1 MPGARQWYTGR
12 VHGQTVEL
20 QAPSDLSE
28 QTAAALLND
37 VLRHQHG
44 RPVAVDCGALA
55 DPPAIAVARLLRVV
69 EDGRQAGRD
78 VRLTNVTAGLRRRL
92 AGIDADLLATPESAP
107 RPRGL
112 AALGAWTFEAWA
124 AGRRIV
130 HLIGDTLVVMAR
142 PVGHAGI
149 KWDRTI
155 EQMALIGVRGTPI
168 VVFISFLV
176 GVVLALNG
184 AQQLRNFGASI
195 YIANLV
201 AISMSREMA
210 PLITAIIVAG
220 RSGSA
225 IAAEL
230 GTMVVS
236 EEIDAMQTM
245 ALPPERFL
253 VAPRVVALLC
263 MMPLLTV
270 ASNAAGIFGGYLIAV
285 TSLKLPSQGYISQT
299 VQWLY
304 VSDVMSGLVK
314 SIVFALI
321 IGFVGVYKGLNVRGG
336 PAGVGLATTSSVVT
350 SILLCIVATA
360 IITAILYAAT

>member
-1 MPGARQWYTGR
+1 M
-12 VHGQTVEL
+12 HGQPVEL
-20 QAPSDLSE
+20 QAPPELSE
-28 QTAAALLND
+28 QTANALLSD
-37 VLRHQHG
+37 VLRQERA
-44 RPVAVDCGALA
+44 RPVVVDCRSLD
-55 DPPAIAVARLLRVV
+55 DPPVIAVARLLRVI
-69 EDGRQAGRD
+69 EDGRRAGRD
-78 VRLTNVTAGLRRRL
+78 VRLAQVPPGLRRRL
-92 AGIDADLLATPESAP
+92 AGIDADLLAPADAP
-107 RPRGL
+107 KRPRGF
-112 AALGAWTFEAWA
+112 AALGAWALDAAE

-130 HLIGDTLVVMAR
+130 QLIGDTLRVLAR
-142 PVGHAGI
+142 PFGQSGV

-155 EQMALIGVRGTPI
+155 EQMTLIGVRGTPI

-210 PLITAIIVAG
+210 PLITAIVVAG

-245 ALPPERFL
+245 ALSPERFL
-253 VAPRVVALLC
+253 VAPRILALLC

-270 ASNAAGIFGGYLIAV
+270 ASNAAGIFGGWLIAV
-285 TSLKLPSQGYISQT
+285 TSLGLPSQGYISQT

-304 VSDVMSGLVK
+304 VSDVLSGLVK
-314 SIVFALI
+314 SVVFALI
-321 IGFVGVYKGLNVRGG
+321 IGFVGVYRGLNVRGG
-336 PAGVGLATTSSVVT
+336 PAGVGLATTASVVT

-360 IITAILYAAT
+360 VITAILYAAT

>member
-1 MPGARQWYTGR
+1 
-12 VHGQTVEL
+12 VHAHPVEL
-20 QAPSDLSE
+20 QAPAELSE
-28 QTAAALLND
+28 PAARMLLD
-37 VLRHQHG
+37 DILRREAAG
-44 RPVAVDCGALA
+44 AVVVDCGALR
-55 DPPAIAVARLLRVV
+55 DPTAIAVARLLRVV
-69 EDGRQAGRD
+69 EESRSAGRQVHLAR
-78 VRLTNVTAGLRRRL
+78 VTAGLRRRL
-92 AGIDADLLATPESAP
+92 AGLDADLLAPVATPATP
-107 RPRGL
+107 TRPLEAVGARAL
-112 AALGAWTFEAWA
+112 EAAA

-130 HLIGDTLVVMAR
+130 ELMRDTLLVLAR
-142 PVGHAGI
+142 PFGREGL
-149 KWDRTI
+149 KWDRTL
-155 EQMALIGVRGTPI
+155 EQMALIGARGTPI

-210 PLITAIIVAG
+210 PLITAIVVAG

-245 ALPPERFL
+245 ALSPARFL
-253 VAPRVVALLC
+253 VAPRIVALLC

-270 ASNAAGIFGGYLIAV
+270 ASNAAGIVGGYLIAV
-285 TSLKLPSQGYISQT
+285 TSLGLPSEGYITQT

-304 VSDVMSGLVK
+304 VSDVLSGLVK
-314 SIVFALI
+314 SLVFGLL
-321 IGFVGVYKGLNVRGG
+321 IGFVGVYRGLGVRGG
-336 PAGVGLATTSSVVT
+336 PAGVGLATTASVVT

-360 IITAILYAAT
+360 VITAILYVAS

>member
-1 MPGARQWYTGR
+1 
-12 VHGQTVEL
+12 
-20 QAPSDLSE
+20 
-28 QTAAALLND
+28 
-37 VLRHQHG
+37 
-44 RPVAVDCGALA
+44 
-55 DPPAIAVARLLRVV
+55 
-69 EDGRQAGRD
+69 
-78 VRLTNVTAGLRRRL
+78 
-92 AGIDADLLATPESAP
+92 
-107 RPRGL
+107 
-112 AALGAWTFEAWA
+112 
-124 AGRRIV
+124 
-130 HLIGDTLVVMAR
+130 
-142 PVGHAGI
+142 
-149 KWDRTI
+149 
-155 EQMALIGVRGTPI
+155 MALIGVRGTPI

-210 PLITAIIVAG
+210 PLITAIVVAG

-236 EEIDAMQTM
+236 EEIDAMETM
-245 ALPPERFL
+245 ALSPARFL
-253 VAPRVVALLC
+253 VAPRVIALVC

-285 TSLKLPSQGYISQT
+285 TSLGLPSQGYISQT

-304 VSDVMSGLVK
+304 VSDVLSGLVK
-314 SIVFALI
+314 SLVFAFI
-321 IGFVGVYKGLNVRGG
+321 IGFVGVYRGLAVRGG
-336 PAGVGLATTSSVVT
+336 PAGVGLATTASVVT

>member
-1 MPGARQWYTGR
+1 
-12 VHGQTVEL
+12 VHGQPVEL
-20 QAPSDLSE
+20 PAPSDLSE
-28 QTAAALLND
+28 QTASALLHD
-37 VLRHQHG
+37 LLRHDRSRQI
-44 RPVAVDCGALA
+44 VLDCRSLT
-55 DPPAIAVARLLRVV
+55 DPPTIAVARLLRIV
-69 EDGRQAGRD
+69 EDGRRAGRD
-78 VRLTNVTAGLRRRL
+78 VRLGHVTAGLRRRL
-92 AGIDADLLATPESAP
+92 AGMDADLLAPASESRAH
-107 RPRGL
+107 PRGL
-112 AALGAWTFEAWA
+112 AALGAWALDAED

-130 HLIGDTLVVMAR
+130 HLVGDTLVVMAR
-142 PVGHAGI
+142 PFGRHGV
-149 KWDRTI
+149 KWDRTL
-155 EQMALIGVRGTPI
+155 EQMALIGARGTTI

-245 ALPPERFL
+245 GLAPARFL
-253 VAPRVVALLC
+253 VAPRVIALVC

-270 ASNAAGIFGGYLIAV
+270 ASNAAGIFGAYLIAV
-285 TSLKLPSQGYISQT
+285 TSLGLPSQAYISQT

-304 VSDVMSGLVK
+304 VSDVLSGLVK
-314 SIVFALI
+314 SLVFALI
-321 IGFVGVYKGLNVRGG
+321 IGFVGVYRGLTVRGG
-336 PAGVGLATTSSVVT
+336 SAGVGLATTASVVT

-360 IITAILYAAT
+360 VITAILYVAT

>member
-1 MPGARQWYTGR
+1 MPQ
-12 VHGQTVEL
+12 QPVEL
-20 QAPSDLSE
+20 TPPSNLSE
-28 QTAAALLND
+28 QAAGTLLGD
-37 VLRHQHG
+37 VLRQARE
-44 RPVAVDCGALA
+44 RPIVLDCRALA
-55 DPPAIAVARLLRVV
+55 APDAIAVARLLRVV
-69 EDGRQAGRD
+69 EDGRRAGHD
-78 VRLTNVTAGLRRRL
+78 VRLAHVPTGLRRRL
-92 AGIDADLLATPESAP
+92 AGIDADLLGPPEAP
-107 RPRGL
+107 ARRLGPL
-112 AALGAWTFEAWA
+112 ARLGAWTLDTLT
-124 AGRRIV
+124 AGRFVVELLR
-130 HLIGDTLVVMAR
+130 DTLLVLAR
-142 PVGHAGI
+142 PLGRAGV
-149 KWDRTI
+149 KWDRTL
-155 EQMALIGVRGTPI
+155 EQMALIGARGTPI

-245 ALPPERFL
+245 ALSPARFL
-253 VAPRVVALLC
+253 VAPRVIALLC

-270 ASNAAGIFGGYLIAV
+270 ASNAAGIFGGYLIAI
-285 TSLKLPSQGYISQT
+285 TSLGLPSQGYISQT

-304 VSDVMSGLVK
+304 VSDVLSGLVK
-314 SIVFALI
+314 SVVFAFI
-321 IGFVGVYKGLNVRGG
+321 IGVVGVYRGLTVRGG
-336 PAGVGLATTSSVVT
+336 PSGVGLATTSSVVT
-350 SILLCIVATA
+350 SIILCIVATA
-360 IITAILYAAT
+360 VITAILYSAT

>member
-1 MPGARQWYTGR
+1 VPAQP
-12 VHGQTVEL
+12 VEL
-20 QAPSDLSE
+20 TAPPDLDDR
-28 QTAAALLND
+28 AATEL
-37 VLRHQHG
+37 LRHVQRLERG
-44 RPVAVDCGALA
+44 RPIVVDCGGLT
-55 DPPAIAVARLLRVV
+55 DPTTITVARLLRVV
-69 EDGRQAGRD
+69 EDGRRSGHEVSLARVPD
-78 VRLTNVTAGLRRRL
+78 GLRRRL
-92 AGIDADLLATPESAP
+92 AGIDADLLAAP
-107 RPRGL
+107 PRAERPRWL
-112 AALGAWTFEAWA
+112 AAVGGEALEWSD

-130 HLIGDTLVVMAR
+130 ELIGDTLRVLAR
-142 PVGHAGI
+142 PVGPHGM
-149 KWDRTI
+149 KWDRTL

-168 VVFISFLV
+168 IIFISLLV

-184 AQQLRNFGASI
+184 AQQLRQFGAAI

-236 EEIDAMQTM
+236 EEIDAMETM
-245 ALPPERFL
+245 ALSPARFL

-270 ASNAAGIFGGYLIAV
+270 ASNASGVFGAYAIGV
-285 TSLKLPSQGYISQT
+285 FSLGLPSQGYITQT
-299 VQWLY
+299 TQSLY
-304 VSDVMSGLVK
+304 VSDVLSGLVK
-314 SIVFALI
+314 SVVFALI
-321 IGFVGVYKGLNVRGG
+321 IGFVGVYRGLTVTGG
-336 PAGVGLATTSSVVT
+336 PAGVGLATTSAVVT
-350 SILLCIVATA
+350 SITLCIVATA